1 MKITKTYLKI
11 ALLSVGLFFA
21 SCNKD
26 EGKEPVAPKG
36 AYENGIFVTGE
47 GAGANSGSISFVAND
62 LSKSENKIFKKINK
76 ADLGIYLQSLAF
88 DNDRAYIVVD
98 NQNTITVVN
107 RYTFEKVGAITSKLV
122 KPRFMTISN
131 GKGYVTNWGDTSK
144 NDDDFVAVVNLQT
157 LTVEK
162 TIPVALGPERIIA
175 NKGKLYVSHKG
186 AFGTNN
192 IVSVIDVATN
202 KVEKKIKVQDK
213 PDELLLDS
221 TGKLVVLCEGKTI
234 YDSNWAVTG
243 HTKAS
248 ISYINTSN
256 NTLDRELTFV
266 EGVHPSQM
274 VLNGAKLYYSVGKK
288 VFETNVNTTSL
299 PTTHLFEADTK
310 YFYGLAVKDK
320 NIYVADGGD
329 FKSNGKLLV
338 YNLATKKKIKDFSV
352 SVGASKIYFN

>member
-175 NKGKLYVSHKG
+175 NKGKLYVSHRG
-186 AFGTNN
+186 AFGFNN
-192 IVSVIDVATN
+192 KVSVIDTKTQTVTKEVVVN
-202 KVEKKIKVQDK
+202 DI
-213 PDELLLDS
+213 PDELFINKD
-221 TGKLVVLCEGKTI
+221 GNLVVLCEGKAAWTQ
-234 YDSNWAVTG
+234 DETQ
-243 HTKAS
+243 AS
-248 ISYINTSN
+248 ISTVNLGDYSVSKVDFPT
-256 NTLDRELTFV
+256 
-266 EGVHPSQM
+266 GVHPSQL
-274 VLNGAKLYYSVGKK
+274 VLEGGKMYYNIGKK